1 MEGLRNIETIL
12 SVNTR
17 PDAPICSI
25 SDVVVVGDAKIF
37 FIEKLLL
44 RIALDTEQTTPDYS
58 TRERGESE

>member
-37 FIEKLLL
+37 IEKLLL